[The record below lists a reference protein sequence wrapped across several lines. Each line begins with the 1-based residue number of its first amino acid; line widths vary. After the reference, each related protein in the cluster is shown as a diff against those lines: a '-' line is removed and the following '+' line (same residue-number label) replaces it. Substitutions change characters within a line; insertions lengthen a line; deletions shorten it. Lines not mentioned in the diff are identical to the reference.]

1 MRRRIAAAF
10 LAGLMTLGFTAAVTT
25 TPAVAE
31 VTPCC

>member
-1 MRRRIAAAF
+1 MRRRIAAAI
-10 LAGLMTLGFTAAVTT
+10 LAGLMSLGVTAAVTT